1 MLRHWSL
8 GRMLTTPC
16 ATFSLSLELVL
27 RKTNDIQKCRI
38 DRVMGGVHASA
49 VFVGTFY
56 ARSRQLKR
64 PLDCSRDASIVQF
77 VCERLHVNI
86 RASLDCIR
94 CRQQVNTSGFRQ
106 SIHAAIIITPEVSQS
121 VSCIPPAPR
130 WLITA
135 RHTSVKVNYREFGTY
150 IGLHTC
156 CISATQSK
164 HKISSYKNNKRT
176 LVLWLNEG
184 HNAS

>member
-1 MLRHWSL
+1 MPRTRGPCTRDFAHPNATPLVTGQDADHSL
-8 GRMLTTPC
+8 CDLL
-16 ATFSLSLELVL
+16 SLSLELVL

-130 WLITA
+130 
-135 RHTSVKVNYREFGTY
+135 
-150 IGLHTC
+150 
-156 CISATQSK
+156 
-164 HKISSYKNNKRT
+164 
-176 LVLWLNEG
+176 
-184 HNAS
+184 